1 MKLLIDMNLSP
12 LWAAVLDQ
20 HGWEAVHW
28 STIGDPRAS
37 DRTILAWALTNEYV
51 VFTHDL
57 DFGALLA
64 ATRARGPS
72 VIQVRAQDVTPEHL
86 VKTVVDALHQYGALL
101 ESGAL
106 VSIEEARARA
116 RILPLAR

>member
-1 MKLLIDMNLSP
+1 MKILIDMNLSP
-12 LWAAVLDQ
+12 SWTTVLDR

-28 STIGDPRAS
+28 SMIGDPRAS
-37 DRTILAWALTNEYV
+37 DRTIMAWARTNDYV

-64 ATRARGPS
+64 ATGAEKPS
-72 VIQVRAQDVTPEHL
+72 VIQIRTQDVTPEHL
-86 VKTVVDALHQYGALL
+86 EKIMIDSLCEYGPLL

-106 VSIEEARARA
+106 ITIEEARARA